1 MTANASTA
9 WTSTVEPRDIVADLR
24 AARSALVITH
34 AKPDGDAIGASL
46 ALVRTLRH
54 IGVDAAC
61 AYWGPWVHAFDEIVG
76 DTPAHHTGPEAIARG
91 DLGDPDRLV
100 IVDTGSWSQV
110 ADARAFIEARRDRTT
125 VIDHHLQGDP
135 DVADR
140 RLIDTTAAAA
150 CEILA
155 PVCAGL
161 LDAGISDLPR
171 DIAEALYLGVATD
184 TGWFRHSN
192 VRPRTMRIAAD
203 LLEAGA
209 RHAALFQ
216 IIEQRDRVGRLF
228 LLGRALR
235 AVELHADNRVAVMTL
250 TRDDF
255 EESGAGAEDTG
266 GISDKPLVVESVIV
280 SALLT
285 SQEPG
290 RTKISLRSKTGP
302 DGKPSLDVNEVARTL
317 GGGGHAQAAGARLD
331 LPIDEARSRL
341 LGVLLDMLR

>member
-1 MTANASTA
+1 MTANASTT
-9 WTSTVEPRDIVADLR
+9 WTSTIDARDIVADLKT
-24 AARSALVITH
+24 ASSVVVLTH
-34 AKPDGDAIGASL
+34 GKPDGDAIGASL

-54 IGVDAAC
+54 AGADAAA
-61 AYWGPWVHAFDEIVG
+61 AYWGPWVHAFDDIVG
-76 DTPAHHTGPEAIARG
+76 DTPVHHTGVEAIARG
-91 DLGDPDRLV
+91 DLGDPDRVV

-110 ADARAFIEARRDRTT
+110 ADARPFIEARRDRAT

-135 DVADR
+135 DIAER
-140 RLIDTTAAAA
+140 RLIDATAAAA

-155 PVCAGL
+155 PICAGL
-161 LDAGISDLPR
+161 LDTEVGDLPR
-171 DIAEALYLGVATD
+171 DVAEPLYLGVATD

-203 LLEAGA
+203 LLEAGV

-228 LLGRALR
+228 LLGRALHG
-235 AVELHADNRVAVMTL
+235 VELHADNRVAVMTL
-250 TRDDF
+250 TREDF
-255 EESGAGAEDTG
+255 DEAGAGPEDTG
-266 GISDKPLVVESVIV
+266 GISDKPLVVESVLV

-285 SQEPG
+285 SFEPG

-341 LGVLLDMLR
+341 LGALLDMLR